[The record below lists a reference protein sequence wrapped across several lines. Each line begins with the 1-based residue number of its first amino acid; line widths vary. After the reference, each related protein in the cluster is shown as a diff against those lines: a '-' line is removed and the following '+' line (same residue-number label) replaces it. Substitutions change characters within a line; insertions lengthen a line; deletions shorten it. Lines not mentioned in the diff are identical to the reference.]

1 MPASHR
7 QGEDQVSAPAS
18 EGSVRRRGVLTVLAV
33 FCALL
38 AFAPMS
44 AYGDSGDDGV
54 AGDATAETA
63 ATNDLFTVTSADAA
77 KLHAAKPAKVKEVKV
92 CQRVVPTGSIMA
104 VKSCRT
110 QKEWD
115 ELSAKGQDT
124 VRQVR
129 DRSASTLGAGSG
141 N

>member
-1 MPASHR
+1 MKIMLVAS
-7 QGEDQVSAPAS
+7 VLVAAAS
-18 EGSVRRRGVLTVLAV
+18 P
-33 FCALL
+33 
-38 AFAPMS
+38 AFA
-44 AYGDSGDDGV
+44 GDV
-54 AGDATAETA
+54 Q
-63 ATNDLFTVTSADAA
+63 
-77 KLHAAKPAKVKEVKV
+77 KPAKVKEVKV
-92 CQRVVPTGSIMA
+92 CQRVGPTGSIMA

-129 DRSASTLGAGSG
+129 DRSAATLGAGSG